1 MLRTKPGKLL
11 RESLGKLPA
20 GFVAAWLLIALVA
33 SASYSG
39 QPVIWETTGRADL
52 LKGDAR
58 GVSISDTGKLMLAPR
73 LSEVFNTEQAF
84 VWSSAVDS
92 QGNVYLGTGHDGKIF
107 RVSADGRGS
116 LLYDA
121 AELDVTAL
129 AAGRDGALYA
139 GTSPE
144 GKVYRITADGHA
156 EVFFDPADKYIWSLA
171 VLADGSL
178 AVGTGDNGKLYRVRA
193 AGARPESSLLVAT
206 NQTHVMS
213 LAVTAQGDLIAGTDP
228 GGLVLRISPEGKAF
242 ALFDAHLREIHALAP
257 AADGSIYALALSDAA
272 SAGRG
277 QSIPAPAPQPAEG
290 GGAPTTS
297 VTITAV
303 DESGVPI
310 PQPGQAARSRTDVS
324 NARSAVFRI
333 LPDGATDVVWS
344 SPSITAFAIAPALQ
358 PGSVLIGTADKG
370 RIYSV
375 TNDGRDT
382 LFLQSSEGQISS
394 FLARGNQVYAAS
406 SNQGKLFRFGAELVA
421 EGSYES
427 PVRDAKLTASW
438 GRIWWRGSGNVELQT
453 RTGNGERPDATWSE
467 WSSPYRDSE
476 GSPISSPR
484 ARFVQWRATLRSAGT
499 GGQTWMENASLAYL
513 PRNVAPEI
521 LSISSLPIGVG
532 LQQTVQLQVDPNV
545 ESSGL
550 DPSLFGAA
558 VQVPPRRLFQ
568 RGARSFQ
575 WQAEDRN
582 GDALEYAIYY
592 RPLNETTF
600 RLLKDHLRDNFYTI
614 DGATLADG
622 RYIIKV
628 IVSDAPENPLGQ
640 ALSGE
645 RLSEPVDIDNTP
657 PVLRA
662 VATPQSGGASNQVV
676 FEVNDATGKIKRG
689 DFSLDGAPWTPLFP
703 DDGIAD
709 SGHEQYSVALPALAA
724 GEHTV
729 SLRAFDG
736 SGNVG
741 TLSVTLR
748 R

>member
-1 MLRTKPGKLL
+1 MFQLSLRKLL
-11 RESLGKLPA
+11 THFAVALLLLG
-20 GFVAAWLLIALVA
+20 A
-33 SASYSG
+33 SASAAYSG
-39 QPVIWETTGRADL
+39 QPVIWETSGRGEL

-58 GVSISDTGKLMLAPR
+58 GVSISDTGVLMLAPS
-73 LSEVFNTEQAF
+73 LTQLFNTEQAF

-92 QGNVYLGTGHDGKIF
+92 QGNVYLGTGHDGKVF
-107 RVSADGRGS
+107 RVAPDGRGS

-129 AAGRDGALYA
+129 AVARDGSVYA
-139 GTSPE
+139 GTSPD
-144 GKVYRITADGHA
+144 GKVYRITSDGRA
-156 EVFFDPADKYIWSLA
+156 EVYFDPADKYIWSLA
-171 VLADGSL
+171 VLGDGSL

-193 AGARPESSLLVAT
+193 AGAKPESSLLIAT
-206 NQTHVMS
+206 NQTHVIS

-228 GGLVLRISPEGKAF
+228 GGLVLRISPDGKAF
-242 ALFDAHLREIHALAP
+242 ALFDARLREIHALAP

-272 SAGRG
+272 SAGRP
-277 QSIPAPAPQPAEG
+277 QSVPAPAPQPTDGTGVPA
-290 GGAPTTS
+290 TS
-297 VTITAV
+297 VTITAI
-303 DESGVPI
+303 DESGTPI
-310 PQPGQAARSRTDVS
+310 QQQPSATRSRTDIS
-324 NARSAVFRI
+324 TARSAVFRI

-344 SPSITAFAIAPALQ
+344 SPTVTAFAIAPGLR

-382 LFLQSSEGQISS
+382 LLLQSSEGQISS
-394 FLARGNQVYAAS
+394 FLVRSGQMYAAS
-406 SNQGKLFRFGAELVA
+406 SNQGKLFRFDKELVA
-421 EGSYES
+421 DGSYES
-427 PVRDAKLTASW
+427 PVRDAKLTALW

-453 RTGNGERPDATWSE
+453 RTGNGERPDATWSD
-467 WSSPYRDSE
+467 WSTSYRNPE
-476 GSPISSPR
+476 GSQISSPR
-484 ARFVQWRATLRSAGT
+484 ARFIQWRASLKSTGT
-499 GGQTWMENASLAYL
+499 GMQTWMDDTSVAYL
-513 PRNVAPEI
+513 PRNVAPEV
-521 LSISSLPIGVG
+521 LSITSLPIGVG
-532 LQQTVQLQVDPNV
+532 LQQVAQLQVDPNV

-550 DPSLFGAA
+550 DPSLFGAVA
-558 VQVPPRRLFQ
+558 QVPPRRLFQ

-582 GDALEYAIYY
+582 GDTLEYAIYY
-592 RPLNETTF
+592 RPVNETTF
-600 RLLKDHLRDNFYTI
+600 RLLKDKLRDNFYTI

-622 RYIIKV
+622 RYIIK
-628 IVSDAPENPLGQ
+628 IVASDAPDNPMGQ

-657 PVLRA
+657 PVVR
-662 VATPQSGGASNQVV
+662 VVTPAQSGGAASRTV
-676 FEVNDATGKIKRG
+676 FDVDDATGKIKKA
-689 DFSLDGAPWTPLFP
+689 DFSLDGSPWTPLFP
-703 DDGIAD
+703 EDGIAD
-709 SGHEQYSVALPALAA
+709 SGHERYVVELPALAP

>member
-1 MLRTKPGKLL
+1 MLRTKR
-11 RESLGKLPA
+11 RERLGKNFTA
-20 GFVAAWLLIALVA
+20 FVAAFLLIAVAA
-33 SASYSG
+33 SAGYAG
-39 QPVIWETTGRADL
+39 QPVIWETSGRAEL

-58 GVSISDTGKLMLAPR
+58 GVSISDTGRLMLAPR
-73 LSEVFNTEQAF
+73 LTEIFNTEQAF
-84 VWSSAVDS
+84 VWSSAVDG
-92 QGNVYLGTGHDGKIF
+92 QGNVYLGTGHDGKVY
-107 RVSADGRGS
+107 RVSPEGRGA

-129 AAGRDGALYA
+129 TTGRDGAVYA
-139 GTSPE
+139 GTSPD
-144 GKVYRITADGHA
+144 GKVYRIAADGRA

-171 VLADGSL
+171 VLKDGSL
-178 AVGTGDNGKLYRVRA
+178 AVGTGDNGKLYRVRT
-193 AGARPESSLLVAT
+193 AGAKPESSLLIAT

-228 GGLVLRISPEGKAF
+228 GGLVLRISSEGKAF
-242 ALFDAHLREIHALAP
+242 ALFDAQLREIHALAP

-272 SAGRG
+272 STGRG
-277 QSIPAPAPQPAEG
+277 QSSPAPAPQPVEG
-290 GGAPTTS
+290 GGPSTS
-297 VTITAV
+297 VTITAI

-310 PQPGQAARSRTDVS
+310 QSQSQPARSRIDIST
-324 NARSAVFRI
+324 ARSAVFRI

-344 SPSITAFAIAPALQ
+344 SPSITAFSIAPALQ

-382 LFLQSSEGQISS
+382 LLLQSSEGQISS
-394 FLARGNQVYAAS
+394 FLLRGNQVYAAS
-406 SNQGKLFRFGAELVA
+406 SNQGKLFRFGQELVA

-427 PVRDAKLTASW
+427 PVRDAKLTATW

-467 WSSPYRDSE
+467 WSSSYRNPD

-499 GGQTWMENASLAYL
+499 AQTWMEDASLAYL
-513 PRNVAPEI
+513 PRNVAPEV

-532 LQQTVQLQVDPNV
+532 LQQMAQLQIDPNV

-550 DPSLFGAA
+550 DPSLFGAVA
-558 VQVPPRRLFQ
+558 QVPPRRIFQ

-575 WQAEDRN
+575 WQTEDRN
-582 GDALEYAIYY
+582 GDALEYSIYY

-600 RLLKDHLRDNFYTI
+600 RLLKDKLRDNFYTI

-622 RYIIKV
+622 RYVIK
-628 IVSDAPENPLGQ
+628 IVASDAPDNPLGQ
-640 ALSGE
+640 ALTGE
-645 RLSEPVDIDNTP
+645 RLGEPVDIDNTP

-662 VATPQSGGASNQVV
+662 ITPAQAGGGSTRVV
-676 FEVNDATGKIKRG
+676 FEVDDVTGKIKKG
-689 DFSLDGAPWTPLFP
+689 DFSLDGSLWTPLFP

-709 SGHEQYSVALPALAA
+709 SGHERYSVDLPSLAA